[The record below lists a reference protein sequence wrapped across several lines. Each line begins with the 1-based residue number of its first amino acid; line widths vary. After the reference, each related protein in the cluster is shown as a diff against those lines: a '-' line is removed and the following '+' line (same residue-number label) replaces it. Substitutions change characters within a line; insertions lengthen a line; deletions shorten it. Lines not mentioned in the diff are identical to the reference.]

1 VVSRISRVAFAR
13 GIDVG
18 VVAAF
23 DVGQRKGGL
32 LAFDVAQGGPVLI
45 TFEAR
50 CAWSGRRSRRGARW
64 EERPGFALV
73 GVHQGRQ

>member
-1 VVSRISRVAFAR
+1 MVSSIPRVASVR

-32 LAFDVAQGGPVLI
+32 LAFDVARGGLVLV

-50 CAWSGRRSRRGARW
+50 CAWSGRRSRRGARRK
-64 EERPGFALV
+64 ERPGFALV
-73 GVHQGRQ
+73 GIHQGRR

>member
-1 VVSRISRVAFAR
+1 MR

-18 VVAAF
+18 VLAAF

-32 LAFDVAQGGPVLI
+32 LAFDVARRGLVLI

-64 EERPGFALV
+64 KEHPGFALV
-73 GVHQGRQ
+73 GVHQGRR